1 MLSGRNALH
10 ARQKRT
16 PAWSGTA
23 GSPDDDR
30 AVLASLFCVV
40 LLQCCVV
47 ICVVFLQFC
56 VAFCVAFCVGSCT
69 ALAAE
74 LTLHMLNRAMS
85 YIHGSSPKNEGPL
98 EWAWCLGMTPDCT
111 VY

>member
-1 MLSGRNALH
+1 M
-10 ARQKRT
+10 
-16 PAWSGTA
+16 
-23 GSPDDDR
+23 
-30 AVLASLFCVV
+30 LASLFCVV
-40 LLQCCVV
+40 LLQFCVV
-47 ICVVFLQFC
+47 FCVAFLQFC

-98 EWAWCLGMTPDCT
+98 EWAWCLGMTLYSLLIVHLIDCT
-111 VY
+111 LY